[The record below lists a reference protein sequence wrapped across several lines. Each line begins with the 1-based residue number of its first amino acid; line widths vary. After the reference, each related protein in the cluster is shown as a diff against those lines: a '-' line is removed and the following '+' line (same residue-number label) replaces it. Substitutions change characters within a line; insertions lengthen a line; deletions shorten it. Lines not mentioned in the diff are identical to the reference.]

1 MNAAHIIVPIC
12 AFLYFTKA
20 EIHKS
25 QKSPQTIENH
35 IMEVLYMHHENT
47 NLLNEVS
54 KASKLGIDAINILLP
69 KIKKEDL
76 KKELK
81 DQCSEYQKLQAKAN
95 EAMSEYNVTPSK
107 EKMMEQTML
116 WGSIQ
121 MNTLLDSS
129 EQHIA
134 EMMINGTTMGIIDM
148 TKKLNELEQPKA
160 KEKEIAEEFI
170 ENSQAYI
177 DMWKNYL

>member
-54 KASKLGIDAINILLP
+54 KASKMGIDAINILLP

-76 KKELK
+76 KKRIK
-81 DQCSEYQKLQAKAN
+81 RP
-95 EAMSEYNVTPSK
+95 MFRISK
-107 EKMMEQTML
+107 ITSK
-116 WGSIQ
+116 
-121 MNTLLDSS
+121 
-129 EQHIA
+129 
-134 EMMINGTTMGIIDM
+134 
-148 TKKLNELEQPKA
+148 
-160 KEKEIAEEFI
+160 
-170 ENSQAYI
+170 SQ
-177 DMWKNYL
+177 

>member
-1 MNAAHIIVPIC
+1 
-12 AFLYFTKA
+12 
-20 EIHKS
+20 
-25 QKSPQTIENH
+25 
-35 IMEVLYMHHENT
+35 MHPDNT

-54 KASKLGIDAINILLP
+54 KASKMGIDAINILLP

-107 EKMMEQTML
+107 EKKMDQTML

>member
-1 MNAAHIIVPIC
+1 
-12 AFLYFTKA
+12 
-20 EIHKS
+20 
-25 QKSPQTIENH
+25 
-35 IMEVLYMHHENT
+35 MHHENT

-54 KASKLGIDAINILLP
+54 KASKMGMDAIDILLP

-76 KKELK
+76 KTELK
-81 DQCSEYQKLQAKAN
+81 DQRAEYRKLQDKAN
-95 EAMSEYNVTPSK
+95 AAMKAYRVTPEK
-107 EKMMEQTML
+107 EKKLEQTML

-148 TKKLNELEQPKA
+148 TKKLNELEQPRE
-160 KEKEIAEEFI
+160 KEKELAEAFIAH
-170 ENSQAYI
+170 SQAYI
-177 DMWKNYL
+177 DMWKGYL

>member
-1 MNAAHIIVPIC
+1 
-12 AFLYFTKA
+12 
-20 EIHKS
+20 
-25 QKSPQTIENH
+25 
-35 IMEVLYMHHENT
+35 
-47 NLLNEVS
+47 
-54 KASKLGIDAINILLP
+54 
-69 KIKKEDL
+69 
-76 KKELK
+76 
-81 DQCSEYQKLQAKAN
+81 
-95 EAMSEYNVTPSK
+95 MSEYNVTPSK
-107 EKMMEQTML
+107 EKMMDQTML

>member
-1 MNAAHIIVPIC
+1 
-12 AFLYFTKA
+12 
-20 EIHKS
+20 
-25 QKSPQTIENH
+25 
-35 IMEVLYMHHENT
+35 
-47 NLLNEVS
+47 
-54 KASKLGIDAINILLP
+54 
-69 KIKKEDL
+69 
-76 KKELK
+76 
-81 DQCSEYQKLQAKAN
+81 
-95 EAMSEYNVTPSK
+95 
-107 EKMMEQTML
+107 MMDQTML

>member
-1 MNAAHIIVPIC
+1 
-12 AFLYFTKA
+12 
-20 EIHKS
+20 
-25 QKSPQTIENH
+25 
-35 IMEVLYMHHENT
+35 MHHENT

-54 KASKLGIDAINILLP
+54 KATKMGMEASNILLP
-69 KIKKEDL
+69 KVKNE
-76 KKELK
+76 ELK
-81 DQCSEYQKLQAKAN
+81 RNIKEQCSEYQKLHAKAN
-95 EAMSEYNVTPSK
+95 EVMAEYGVMPSK
-107 EKMMEQTML
+107 EKMMDQTML

-148 TKKLNELEQPKA
+148 TKKLNELEQPDK

-170 ENSQAYI
+170 EQSQTHI